1 MSIWK
6 KASAALEFL
15 PKQNCGDRSLDD
27 LESTSLCYENQW
39 AVFRDHGTE
48 QSRTN
53 LQLCYKILIAPVA
66 ELLTE
71 PKIIIV
77 PDSCLYQIPFAA
89 LSVKG
94 GEYLS
99 EAFGLRI
106 VPSLTTLKLVLDSSH
121 EYYRHT
127 NAPADNGWPCGWRRD
142 LQGKTQKHNTIAM
155 CKRGNE
161 DALKAFLGV
170 ISLIGDCA
178 TKQDVLQGIS
188 SVSLIHIAAHGGT
201 DRGEIALSPKIPTSC
216 IPPGEDY
223 H

>member
-27 LESTSLCYENQW
+27 LESISLCYENQW
-39 AVFRDHGTE
+39 AVFRDHDTE

-53 LQLCYKILIAPVA
+53 LHLCYKILIAPVA

-89 LSVKG
+89 LSDKG

-106 VPSLTTLKLVLDSSH
+106 VPSLTTLKLVLDSSP
-121 EYYRHT
+121 EYHSHT
-127 NAPADNGWPCGWRRD
+127 NALIMGDPVVGEVIYKERRKNITPLPCAKGKRRCFEGFSWRDIVDWR
-142 LQGKTQKHNTIAM
+142 LRN
-155 CKRGNE
+155 
-161 DALKAFLGV
+161 KAG
-170 ISLIGDCA
+170 C
-178 TKQDVLQGIS
+178 
-188 SVSLIHIAAHGGT
+188 
-201 DRGEIALSPKIPTSC
+201 TSRNKFSEPDTYC
-216 IPPGEDY
+216 CPWWY
-223 H
+223 R

>member
-15 PKQNCGDRSLDD
+15 PKQNCGDQSLDD
-27 LESTSLCYENQW
+27 LESISLCYENQW

-53 LQLCYKILIAPVA
+53 LHLCYKILIAPVA

-89 LSVKG
+89 LSDKG

-99 EAFGLRI
+99 EVFGLRI
-106 VPSLTTLKLVLDSSH
+106 VPSLTTLKLVLDSSP
-121 EYYRHT
+121 EYHSHT
-127 NAPADNGWPCGWRRD
+127 NALIMGDPVVGEVICKERRKNITPLPCAKGETKMLWK
-142 LQGKTQKHNTIAM
+142 L
-155 CKRGNE
+155 
-161 DALKAFLGV
+161 FLAWYRWLETAQQSRMYFKG
-170 ISLIGDCA
+170 
-178 TKQDVLQGIS
+178 
-188 SVSLIHIAAHGGT
+188 
-201 DRGEIALSPKIPTSC
+201 
-216 IPPGEDY
+216 
-223 H
+223 